1 MFLCS
6 NKEVAKANYDLHEPH
21 CKRFLCKCPDCND
34 TVPRDQL
41 EEHKTEQHAQVTT
54 THSTLVN
61 ILIYTLFYKLL
72 ALYVT
77 HTHKNKISDAFSY

>member
-1 MFLCS
+1 MHSRIKKTVHVQSHTSVSILSLCKVSVLMFLCS

-54 THSTLVN
+54 TPLNTG
-61 ILIYTLFYKLL
+61 
-72 ALYVT
+72 
-77 HTHKNKISDAFSY
+77 